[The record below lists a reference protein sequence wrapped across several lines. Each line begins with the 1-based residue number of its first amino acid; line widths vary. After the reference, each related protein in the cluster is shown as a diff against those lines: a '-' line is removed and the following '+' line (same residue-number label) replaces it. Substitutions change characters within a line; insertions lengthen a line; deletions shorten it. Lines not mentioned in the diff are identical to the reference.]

1 MKKIVTVIF
10 GALLYSV
17 GAAGEEDYTQKLRAA
32 LPEFEMPPA
41 WVTNHEPFRIIGNL
55 YGVGGQD
62 LAAYFIPSDAGH
74 ILINTAA

>member
-10 GALLYSV
+10 SALLYSV
-17 GAAGEEDYTQKLRAA
+17 GAVGEEDYTQKLRAA

-55 YGVGGQD
+55 YGWEARISQ
-62 LAAYFIPSDAGH
+62 Y
-74 ILINTAA
+74 ILSHQTRVTS